1 MKKSLIIIALACAM
15 VFAFAATAM
24 ADHSPQF
31 YFDFQAGNGV
41 TTSPT
46 FLTVFPTSWSVS
58 FNINNGTFSDG
69 ANEQHSNYSQTTAK
83 CGTCHAV
90 HRAPTAGTSGIAVGP
105 GVSSSRYKGS
115 AWTAEATTQLLL
127 KSSAN
132 HACIYC
138 HVTNTHA
145 PTVMFGG
152 DAHFDDATGI
162 MGESAAGT
170 SWNVFYGH
178 TTGCT
183 SCHSVHGAKTFQGT
197 GVAMDILKYQ
207 GVKAVGTANLV
218 VQPEIYNNPT
228 KSLYASQ
235 ANMIAGVVR
244 PAGVNALQA
253 AATAQCSICHASYAY
268 DDKAVNTDYTNMELF
283 QAGSW
288 ASANGSVATFTVAQW
303 QGLTTK
309 LPGIIYND
317 ASVAA
322 PGSTV
327 LMSYKNHPMKAA
339 DAVFAP
345 ADKGASNLAATAGA
359 IANASD
365 YVCQSCHNA
374 PSVSGGDALVDG
386 RFYISQYPHIT
397 PGYYKFM
404 KAQDQAAF
412 DTPTSQAQLMA
423 GPKAY
428 FASVAGGVGKPAI
441 MNDGYCTKCHDTVGS
456 AY

>member
-46 FLTVFPTSWSVS
+46 FLAVFPSTWSVS
-58 FNINNGTFSDG
+58 FAINNGSFGDG
-69 ANEQHSNYSQTTAK
+69 LNEQHSNYSQTTAK

-105 GVSSSRYKGS
+105 GVSSSRYSGS

-132 HACIYC
+132 DACIYC

-152 DAHFDDATGI
+152 DANFNGATGI
-162 MGESAAGT
+162 MGSNPDL
-170 SWNVFYGH
+170 SWNAFYGH

-183 SCHSVHGAKTFQGT
+183 SCHSVHGAQTFQGAA
-197 GVAMDILKYQ
+197 AMDILKWK
-207 GVKAVGTANLV
+207 GVKAVGAANLV
-218 VQPEIYNNPT
+218 VQPEVYNSA
-228 KSLYASQ
+228 KGLYSSQ
-235 ANMIAGVVR
+235 ANMIAGTLNAA
-244 PAGVNALQA
+244 PAAAGVSVLQA
-253 AATAQCSICHASYAY
+253 AATAQCTICHASYAY
-268 DDKAVNTDYTNMELF
+268 DDKAVNTTYTNMELF
-283 QAGSW
+283 QPGSW
-288 ASANGSVATFTVAQW
+288 ASANGSIATFTVAQW
-303 QGLTTK
+303 QATPA
-309 LPGIIYND
+309 PGIIYTG
-317 ASVAA
+317 SPLAA
-322 PGSTV
+322 ATLV
-327 LMSYKNHPMKAA
+327 MSYKNHPMKAA

-345 ADKGASNLAATAGA
+345 ADGGASNLAATAGA
-359 IANASD
+359 VANAATWT
-365 YVCQSCHNA
+365 CQSCHNS

-404 KAQDQAAF
+404 KAQNQAAF
-412 DTPTSQAQLMA
+412 DTPSTQPQLMM